1 MDLPQA
7 QIPHRTTDN
16 SAGRV
21 ARRTEVAV
29 PDANQGI
36 RTLLRSVRNGTN
48 GTISR
53 NGTIN
58 SRRSIGSV
66 RQMTFARK
74 RPNIQNEY
82 QAGNNNDFYRNEF
95 EWKKFVFP
103 RSSKTKIQKEPIYR
117 HISRSLP
124 IVVWKVLTFVQTQ
137 SRVRKSGSHN
147 SIETSASELSS
158 DSELRDQ
165 KWASSNDIYK
175 AYSHST
181 PLTHRKVCIQPFL

>member
-1 MDLPQA
+1 MPIPIIILAMDLPQA

-53 NGTIN
+53 NGTIS
-58 SRRSIGSV
+58 SRRSVGSV

-95 EWKKFVFP
+95 E
-103 RSSKTKIQKEPIYR
+103 
-117 HISRSLP
+117 
-124 IVVWKVLTFVQTQ
+124 
-137 SRVRKSGSHN
+137 
-147 SIETSASELSS
+147 
-158 DSELRDQ
+158 
-165 KWASSNDIYK
+165 
-175 AYSHST
+175 
-181 PLTHRKVCIQPFL
+181 